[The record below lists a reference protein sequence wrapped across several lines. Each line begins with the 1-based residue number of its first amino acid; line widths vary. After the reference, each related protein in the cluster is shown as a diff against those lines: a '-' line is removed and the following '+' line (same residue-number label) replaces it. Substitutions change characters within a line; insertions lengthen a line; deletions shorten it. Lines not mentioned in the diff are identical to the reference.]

1 MTLSFSRI
9 LSPFRTVTI
18 EEELSHE
25 ILSKQRELI
34 QNEIEQI
41 KMNHR
46 VMCSKAILGYLSRI
60 SAELSKES
68 SSSSTDQ

>member
-1 MTLSFSRI
+1 MTLLLTRI
-9 LSPFRTVTI
+9 LNPLRTITI

-34 QNEIEQI
+34 QVEIEQI

-60 SAELSKES
+60 AAELSQS
-68 SSSSTDQ
+68 SSSES